1 LRPAPSDQPSGATTA
16 GETDTPSAR
25 AGTVAALVGCA
36 ALAVGLTVAV
46 TGPSRGGEPALTSPT
61 ATTIIAFTSRPPHL
75 TLADIARYGS
85 AFEIRGEPEQE
96 DESWE
101 VADPERSIVLQ
112 RGPAGWYALF
122 TDSSVLL
129 DPPVPGTALPLATA
143 EAAPSATDAL
153 DAARAVLTSAGALT
167 GTWDARVGDAAPMPA
182 VCRPLPTHYDCDE
195 IRLAT
200 RQVVFTRTIAG
211 RPTTVEW
218 EVLVGPNSRILDA
231 VGRVAIVAATGRP
244 GAP

>member
-1 LRPAPSDQPSGATTA
+1 M
-16 GETDTPSAR
+16 
-25 AGTVAALVGCA
+25 VAALVGCA

-46 TGPSRGGEPALTSPT
+46 TGRAPSREGEPALTSPT
-61 ATTIIAFTSRPPHL
+61 VATTIIAFTSRPPPL

-167 GTWDARVGDAAPMPA
+167 GTWDARVGRRADAGRVPPAPDPLRVRRDPA
-182 VCRPLPTHYDCDE
+182 GHAPGRVHAHDRGSPDDRRMGGARRPE
-195 IRLAT
+195 LADPRRRRT
-200 RQVVFTRTIAG
+200 RRDRRRHRPSRSAMIAG
-211 RPTTVEW
+211 
-218 EVLVGPNSRILDA
+218 
-231 VGRVAIVAATGRP
+231 GRLR
-244 GAP
+244 